1 MEVTKQLTIHQED
14 AIHHTRA
21 IVQRE
26 TLTSVA
32 AYFESGFDAQVA
44 DGLLRK
50 LCNEQVRVK
59 VQNEYRHELQARYQD
74 KLKRLTNNRKR
85 EHSWRRNDCAG
96 SSHGGKLRERSTYRK
111 RKPDARGHGE
121 RKMTHEQAAKN
132 KPCHVYG
139 PESKHS
145 YDECRTNPKNQ
156 RSANNNYNKRAHDA
170 HYNDKREHKSGT
182 DSPQDTPRSPEYSD
196 GEVSAGAG
204 ALPIENYH
212 LDALHIP
219 KKRRIGDVPH
229 KSPGNKAL
237 VSSGSDTQRR
247 MSLNLAMDNMFRDD
261 VSMDSFLGQ
270 IGDGKTDAFFN

>member
-145 YDECRTNPKNQ
+145 YDECRTNPKTSAAQ
-156 RSANNNYNKRAHDA
+156 TTTTTSARTTPTTMTSANTRV
-170 HYNDKREHKSGT
+170 GPT
-182 DSPQDTPRSPEYSD
+182 
-196 GEVSAGAG
+196 
-204 ALPIENYH
+204 
-212 LDALHIP
+212 
-219 KKRRIGDVPH
+219 PH
-229 KSPGNKAL
+229 KTLLAL
-237 VSSGSDTQRR
+237 LST
-247 MSLNLAMDNMFRDD
+247 AM
-261 VSMDSFLGQ
+261 
-270 IGDGKTDAFFN
+270 GK